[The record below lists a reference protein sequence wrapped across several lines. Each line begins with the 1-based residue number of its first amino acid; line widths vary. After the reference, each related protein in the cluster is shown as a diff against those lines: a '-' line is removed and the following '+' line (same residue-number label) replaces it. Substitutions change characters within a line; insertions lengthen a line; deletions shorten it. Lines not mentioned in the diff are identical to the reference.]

1 MKRYTISVEAR
12 SDLDGIWDY
21 IAERSTT
28 ETATEFL
35 WKFYASFQSIA
46 SSPSAGVAMPDFQPA
61 GIRRFLMGKFL
72 IYYLPARGKISILR
86 VLHGKRLQMKAF
98 KEQPVAK
105 LVRRKPRYN

>member
-1 MKRYTISVEAR
+1 VKRYTISVQAR

-21 IAERSTT
+21 IAERSNAG
-28 ETATEFL
+28 TATEFL
-35 WKFYASFQSIA
+35 WKFYALFQSIA

-72 IYYLPARGKISILR
+72 IYYLPGRGKISILR

-98 KEQPVAK
+98 KEQPAAK
-105 LVRRKPRYN
+105 LVRRKPR